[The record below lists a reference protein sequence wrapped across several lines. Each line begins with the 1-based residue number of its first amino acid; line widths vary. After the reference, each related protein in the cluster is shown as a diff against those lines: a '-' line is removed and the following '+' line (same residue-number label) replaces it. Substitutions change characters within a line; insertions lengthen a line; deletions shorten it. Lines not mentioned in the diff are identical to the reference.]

1 MAMTEEELTR
11 LAASLGLL
19 RPGTPDGPALR
30 AWRRILARHAEAMG
44 YTGAALPE
52 QGDFSPAIERW
63 TRQFQNDAYLARVDG
78 VVGPITWGAALRR
91 YPDEAAALATPAA
104 TTKRAAAAKPSTA
117 AWPAETRAALPPEAW
132 SARFGP
138 PGDETR
144 LVRVAI
150 PELVGIPG
158 APDDGLV
165 LFHRDA
171 VPQVRALFAAW
182 RAEGLLRWVLRF
194 DGAFQNRR
202 MRPASGSAPRPE
214 AERPWSAHAHG
225 IAFDI
230 NADWNLVG
238 HPPAGPQERGT
249 VLPLVE
255 TAQRCG
261 FRWCG
266 FDRARPDGS
275 QFELGGAEIGKA
287 EAQPVT
293 PRRTGL
299 FGAMGPATRKMA
311 GPVRAT
317 GVRPTAA
324 KKAAAPKK
332 AAPRK
337 AAPKKVAPKKVAPKK
352 VAAAKAAPKKAVPK
366 RAPASRKAAAPKAPA
381 RKAAA
386 PKAKGRG

>member
-44 YTGAALPE
+44 YTGAELPE
-52 QGDFSPAIERW
+52 QGDFSPAVERW

-91 YPDEAAALATPAA
+91 YPGEAAALATPAA
-104 TTKRAAAAKPSTA
+104 TTKRATAAKPSAA

-138 PGDETR
+138 PGDEAA

-165 LFHRDA
+165 LLHREA
-171 VPQVRALFAAW
+171 APQVRALFAAW
-182 RAEGLLRWVLRF
+182 RAEGLLRWVLSF

-202 MRPASGSAPRPE
+202 MRPAAGAAPAPE
-214 AERPWSAHAHG
+214 AARAWSAHAHG

-275 QFELGGAEIGKA
+275 QFELGGAEIAKA
-287 EAQPVT
+287 EAQPVA
-293 PRRTGL
+293 PRLTGL
-299 FGAMGPATRKMA
+299 FGATSAAARKTA
-311 GPVRAT
+311 APVRAT

-324 KKAAAPKK
+324 KKAAPKKAVAKKAAPKK
-332 AAPRK
+332 AAAKKAAPAKVAPRK
-337 AAPKKVAPKKVAPKK
+337 AAPKRAPAAHSASAPRKS
-352 VAAAKAAPKKAVPK
+352 AAPKG
-366 RAPASRKAAAPKAPA
+366 
-381 RKAAA
+381 
-386 PKAKGRG
+386 KGRG